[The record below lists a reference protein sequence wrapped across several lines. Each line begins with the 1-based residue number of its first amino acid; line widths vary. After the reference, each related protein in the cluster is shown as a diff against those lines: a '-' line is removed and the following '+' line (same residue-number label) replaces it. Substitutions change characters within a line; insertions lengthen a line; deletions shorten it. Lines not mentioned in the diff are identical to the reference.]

1 MPSAVTPSR
10 YAMTMA
16 RSSGWMCIECLFRGA
31 LRMLR
36 KSASRIVASRHL
48 VKKSLRLASI
58 LFAPSLRRIDSGSPF
73 FTYAL
78 SMDYVLGFDGGGTKT
93 ECVLMDPAGK
103 ILARSFAG
111 PSNPSRVGVELATR
125 EIEKAA
131 DLSLQEAR
139 VVRNAVAALGAGLV
153 GTGKPEM
160 KERMRASLAAAF
172 PGAAVRI
179 FTDLEM
185 ALAAAG
191 EGPVIVLVAGTGS
204 AAIGRNAQGQIWRT
218 GGQGPRLG
226 DDGSAFDI
234 GSRAVARAMK
244 EREQQGADS
253 VLGRKIL
260 EQLGY
265 ASWQE
270 LRERATEQPD
280 TVFPLV
286 FPVVAA
292 AADAGDGAAR
302 EILLQAAG
310 ELASLVNAV
319 AEHSGQ
325 GREEIKIVKMGGMVG
340 RCVYFDE
347 QLDAALERALPGARI
362 GGLRISPA
370 EAAARAAQY

>member
-1 MPSAVTPSR
+1 VFFPR
-10 YAMTMA
+10 
-16 RSSGWMCIECLFRGA
+16 RSSNAAEKCVEDSCLLPPRQEA
-31 LRMLR
+31 D
-36 KSASRIVASRHL
+36 APDIN
-48 VKKSLRLASI
+48 I
-58 LFAPSLRRIDSGSPF
+58 FATTSRRIDSGLPF

-78 SMDYVLGFDGGGTKT
+78 GMDFILGFDGGGTKT

-103 ILARSFAG
+103 IIARSYSG
-111 PSNPSRVGVELATR
+111 PSNPYRVGVESASR
-125 EIEKAA
+125 EIAKAA
-131 DLSLQEAR
+131 DLCLLEAR
-139 VVRNAVAALGAGLV
+139 VGRKEVAAIGAGLA
-153 GTGKPEM
+153 GTGDPEL
-160 KERMRASLAAAF
+160 KAGMRASLEKTF
-172 PGAAVRI
+172 PGAAVSI
-179 FTDLEM
+179 FTDLET

-244 EREQQGADS
+244 EREQLGTDS
-253 VLGRKIL
+253 NLGIKIL

-270 LRERATEQPD
+270 LQERATLQAD
-280 TVFPLV
+280 NVFPLV

-292 AADAGDGAAR
+292 AADAGDPVAH

-310 ELASLVNAV
+310 ELSSLVKAV

-325 GREEIKIVKMGGMVG
+325 GREKIMIVKTGGTVG
-340 RCVYFDE
+340 TCAFLDA
-347 QLDAALERALPGARI
+347 QLDAVLKRALPEAQI
-362 GGLRISPA
+362 GKLRMSPA
-370 EAAARAAQY
+370 VAAARAARY